1 MNNYANGKERKGK
14 ERKRSLEFVLSIHRD
29 HRAPPRRYAYPP
41 WFRFHRKSRSGWWRR
56 PRTTTTMTT
65 SWSVGCQPDMLN
77 EYGSLVKDRKERVE
91 TRYARIYARSPTVI
105 NHFQTRAR
113 TMRVV
118 PPESAR
124 SGDLLLP
131 PTLSPRFCFRSP
143 KPSFKRIQYASI
155 TPPTAII
162 LVYTLYLH
170 DAISRFSIG
179 RIPKLISNQRFYFLL
194 LFLPLL
200 ISRLSSLEIPFEM
213 LEERSSSKRNIRLSR
228 IES

>member
-1 MNNYANGKERKGK
+1 MLTPRGFA
-14 ERKRSLEFVLSIHRD
+14 SIENPDLVGDDD
-29 HRAPPRRYAYPP
+29 HEPRR
-41 WFRFHRKSRSGWWRR
+41 RWRPVGR
-56 PRTTTTMTT
+56 
-65 SWSVGCQPDMLN
+65 SVGCQPDMLN

>member
-1 MNNYANGKERKGK
+1 MLTPRGFA
-14 ERKRSLEFVLSIHRD
+14 SIENPDLVGDDD
-29 HRAPPRRYAYPP
+29 HEPRR
-41 WFRFHRKSRSGWWRR
+41 RWRPVGR
-56 PRTTTTMTT
+56 
-65 SWSVGCQPDMLN
+65 SVGCQPDMLN

-91 TRYARIYARSPTVI
+91 TRYARIYARSPSVI

>member
-1 MNNYANGKERKGK
+1 
-14 ERKRSLEFVLSIHRD
+14 
-29 HRAPPRRYAYPP
+29 
-41 WFRFHRKSRSGWWRR
+41 
-56 PRTTTTMTT
+56 MTT

-179 RIPKLISNQRFYFLL
+179 RIPKLISNRRFYFLL

-213 LEERSSSKRNIRLSR
+213 LKERSSSKRNIRLSR

>member
-1 MNNYANGKERKGK
+1 MLTPRG
-14 ERKRSLEFVLSIHRD
+14 SLPSKIQIWLVTTTTT
-29 HRAPPRRYAYPP
+29 
-41 WFRFHRKSRSGWWRR
+41 
-56 PRTTTTMTT
+56 TTTTMTT
-65 SWSVGCQPDMLN
+65 SWLVGCQPDMLN

-143 KPSFKRIQYASI
+143 KPFFKRIEYASI
-155 TPPTAII
+155 
-162 LVYTLYLH
+162 
-170 DAISRFSIG
+170 
-179 RIPKLISNQRFYFLL
+179 IPVAPS
-194 LFLPLL
+194 
-200 ISRLSSLEIPFEM
+200 
-213 LEERSSSKRNIRLSR
+213 RSSSCTRCIYTMLCLVSRLPDNS
-228 IES
+228 EY

>member
-1 MNNYANGKERKGK
+1 
-14 ERKRSLEFVLSIHRD
+14 
-29 HRAPPRRYAYPP
+29 
-41 WFRFHRKSRSGWWRR
+41 
-56 PRTTTTMTT
+56 MTT

-213 LEERSSSKRNIRLSR
+213 LEERSSSKRNTLIANR
-228 IES
+228 ILTRRRRRREKVMFDTREKSFPSTLPSFISSLRDETPLRCI

>member
-1 MNNYANGKERKGK
+1 
-14 ERKRSLEFVLSIHRD
+14 
-29 HRAPPRRYAYPP
+29 
-41 WFRFHRKSRSGWWRR
+41 
-56 PRTTTTMTT
+56 MTT

-91 TRYARIYARSPTVI
+91 TRYARIYARSPSVI

-213 LEERSSSKRNIRLSR
+213 LEERSSSKRNTLIANRILTRRRKRRREKVMFDTREKSFPLSPHFISSLR
-228 IES
+228 DETPLRCI

>member
-1 MNNYANGKERKGK
+1 MLTPRG
-14 ERKRSLEFVLSIHRD
+14 SLPSKIQIWLVTTTTT
-29 HRAPPRRYAYPP
+29 
-41 WFRFHRKSRSGWWRR
+41 
-56 PRTTTTMTT
+56 TTTTMTT
-65 SWSVGCQPDMLN
+65 SWLVGCQPDMLN

-143 KPSFKRIQYASI
+143 KPFFKRIEYASI
-155 TPPTAII
+155 I
-162 LVYTLYLH
+162 LV
-170 DAISRFSIG
+170 APS
-179 RIPKLISNQRFYFLL
+179 
-194 LFLPLL
+194 
-200 ISRLSSLEIPFEM
+200 
-213 LEERSSSKRNIRLSR
+213 RSSSCTRVVFTRCSFSFLDWPIIPNTNF
-228 IES
+228 